1 MPTGVAALSLD
12 NYLPLLMNSLTYK
25 ADESGYVSPEDYLRH
40 EREAVNKHEYFHGT
54 VRAMAG
60 ARRAHNALCFRLN
73 GLLFPQLDERGCV
86 GYTSDQRVQVLNAS
100 SYLYPDFSA
109 LCGESEFNDD
119 KTPENLLNPTLIVE
133 VLSASTADK
142 DRGEKFMLYRQIPSL
157 QQYLMLDSTTM
168 HAELYTRQSNHY
180 WLMMETRDLA
190 TVLDLSSVG
199 CTLPL
204 ARLYQGVALDTN
216 ADAA

>member
-1 MPTGVAALSLD
+1 
-12 NYLPLLMNSLTYK
+12 MNSLAYQSD
-25 ADESGYVSPEDYLRH
+25 APAYVSPEEYLRH
-40 EREAVNKHEYFHGT
+40 ERVAVNKHEYFHGT

-60 ARRAHNALCFRLN
+60 ARKEHNALCFRLN
-73 GLLFPQLDERGCV
+73 GLLFPQLDANGCS

-109 LCGESEFNDD
+109 LCGEAKFNDE

-133 VLSASTADK
+133 VISASTADK

-157 QQYLMLDSTTM
+157 QQYLMLDSTTV
-168 HAELYTRQSNHY
+168 HAELYTRQANDH
-180 WLMMETRDLA
+180 WLLIETRELA
-190 TVLDLSSVG
+190 SVLDLNSVG

-204 ARLYQGVALDTN
+204 ARLYQGVVLEVKS
-216 ADAA
+216 